1 MGRLKR
7 RHELRDAERRIRK
20 CPVYHDIGSAMRR
33 GSREDGEATYRWR
46 IRGECE
52 CLCDHDCKRAN
63 CSSVEPEQRSGCIGD
78 AMDIR
83 DRVRVKR
90 ILRWPLMWK
99 STHERQVDELN
110 RRINLLMQQIL
121 IERAKSERYM
131 GVC

>member
-1 MGRLKR
+1 
-7 RHELRDAERRIRK
+7 
-20 CPVYHDIGSAMRR
+20 
-33 GSREDGEATYRWR
+33 
-46 IRGECE
+46 
-52 CLCDHDCKRAN
+52 
-63 CSSVEPEQRSGCIGD
+63 
-78 AMDIR
+78 MDIR

-131 GVC
+131 GVCCG